1 MQIWVVT
8 TLLEGTAS
16 AKATRYVKAGG
27 SQRSLWLKRR
37 EPGVEGE
44 EEVRSRVRARDTG
57 RRTTEPLQEGEKTG
71 V

>member
-37 EPGVEGE
+37 EPGEEG
-44 EEVRSRVRARDTG
+44 EEVRSRVRAGDTG

>member
-16 AKATRYVKAGG
+16 AKATRYVKARG
-27 SQRSLWLKRR
+27 SERSLWLRQR
-37 EPGVEGE
+37 EPGEEG
-44 EEVRSRVRARDTG
+44 EEVRSRVRAGDAG
-57 RRTTEPLQEGEKTG
+57 RTTEPLQEGEKTG